1 MVISIATLL
10 FSLDWAPQDHTQT
23 TAEER
28 IIELEREIA
37 HLKGTVHEPDLVA
50 NDGTVAAP
58 APAPT
63 EVETVTA
70 SEQER
75 INHLVESMRWTM
87 TVRGL
92 MNPTGAHIER
102 ANRMIFDDKVSTN
115 RKLVALR
122 VLRSCKKTS
131 DEVVKKMVEEY
142 YRTSDFN
149 LQAEIFNNLDGKDTP
164 ELAQAILEASSSSP
178 NARVRK
184 EAIDALS
191 GFLPDPDLMDWLQ
204 QVSTQD
210 TNKDVRRE
218 ADRLLQK
225 HAEVASN

>member
-1 MVISIATLL
+1 MVVSIATLL
-10 FSLDWAPQDHTQT
+10 ISVDWPAQTDTQT

-37 HLKGTVHEPDLVA
+37 HLKGTVHEPNLVA
-50 NDGTVAAP
+50 NDGTIAVP
-58 APAPT
+58 EQT
-63 EVETVTA
+63 EATTIPV
-70 SEQER
+70 SEQDK
-75 INHLVESMRWTM
+75 INHIVESMRWTM

-92 MNPTGAHIER
+92 MNPTHEHIER
-102 ANRMIFDDKVSTN
+102 ANHMIFDPKASTK

-122 VLRSCKKTS
+122 ILRNCEKTS
-131 DEVVKKMVEEY
+131 DEVVKTMVEEY
-142 YRTSDFN
+142 YKTSDFN

-191 GFLPDPDLMDWLQ
+191 GFLPDPDLLEWLQ

-210 TNKDVRRE
+210 ANKDVRRE
-218 ADRLLQK
+218 ADRLIQK
-225 HAEVASN
+225 HAEIAAN

>member
-1 MVISIATLL
+1 MVVSIATLL
-10 FSLDWAPQDHTQT
+10 MSVDWPSQTNTQT
-23 TAEER
+23 TPEER
-28 IIELEREIA
+28 IVELEREIA
-37 HLKGTVHEPDLVA
+37 HLKGTVYESDLVA
-50 NDGTVAAP
+50 NDGTVATP
-58 APAPT
+58 LPT
-63 EVETVTA
+63 ETASLSA

-75 INHLVESMRWTM
+75 INHTVESIRWTM

-92 MNPTGAHIER
+92 MNPTAEHIER
-102 ANRMIFDDKVSTN
+102 AHRMIFDTQVSTK

-122 VLRSCKKTS
+122 VLRSCQKTG
-131 DEVVKKMVEEY
+131 DDVVKKMVEEFY
-142 YRTSDFN
+142 KTSDFN

-191 GFLPDPDLMDWLQ
+191 GFLPDPDLMDWLH

-210 TNKDVRRE
+210 ANKDVRRE
-218 ADRLLQK
+218 AERLLQK